1 MSVPTFNAHQVW
13 KFILQLGSISGLLSL
28 AFTISAHIRKRRRFS
43 FGFQGSSG
51 TAATRDNLEFYDLKY
66 SGHVKNESG
75 EPNSIVQ
82 IGYVVWAN
90 KARTR
95 SLSSGTNSVI
105 RDHAGVELHTPI
117 LFSPFEGK
125 ALKIDFAV
133 CLTGTHNRE
142 LVLARKVVSKIPGA
156 TSGLSVPKYEYELV
170 FTDINGRLFDH
181 TGQLRSQKL
190 INLWW
195 TLENTFRS
203 LKRGN
208 PLPYVWHMMKICVT
222 SMLFR
227 MRRFFWHLGL

>member
-1 MSVPTFNAHQVW
+1 MWKLILQLG

-28 AFTISAHIRKRRRFS
+28 AFTIGAHIRKRRRFS
-43 FGFQGSSG
+43 FGFQSSSG
-51 TAATRDNLEFYDLKY
+51 AVATRDNIEFYDLKY

-142 LVLARKVVSKIPGA
+142 IVLARKDISKLPGA
-156 TSGLSVPKYEYELV
+156 TPGMSVPKYEYQLV

-181 TGQLRSQKL
+181 SGRLRSQKL

-208 PLPYVWHMMKICVT
+208 PLPYVWHMIKICVT
-222 SMLFR
+222 SVLFR
-227 MRRFFWHLGL
+227 IRRFFWRLGL